1 MLKTLFF
8 ILGTGFLLTAL
19 SILSISEAAVI
30 AVDYGTNWFK
40 VGLVKPGI
48 PLDIVLN
55 RDSKRKTPSVITIR
69 GEERI
74 YGTDAVNLGARFPFN
89 TYFSLKQII
98 GRLADDK
105 YVQAYQ
111 SIFPNKIIPDPLR
124 GTVLFQHN
132 ETTVFSIE
140 ELLAM
145 QLSYARELAEATA
158 HESIKDVVITVPPY
172 YNQFE
177 RQAILDAANIAGL
190 HVLSLINDETAVGL
204 NYAITHFSSFTEEPQ
219 YHIFYDMGAGSTKAS
234 LISFKTV
241 EIKDV
246 GRFNKTVIN
255 MDVIS
260 IGYDKTL
267 GGQEID
273 IRLRSYL
280 AEQFD
285 KTYEGKLKESIF
297 KSPRAMTRLLKE
309 ANRVKQILSANTE
322 TVASLESLHEERDFR
337 LTITRS
343 ELEAMIVD
351 LVERVNGPIQD
362 VLNNAKMTLPNVNSC
377 VLVGGGVRVPVIQ
390 SKIKEI
396 VGEDKIAQNV
406 NGDEAAVLGAAF
418 RGAGLSRQF
427 KVKEIKI
434 KDIASYP
441 IKVDYESELKESED
455 GTMKNKIFRTI
466 LFDEYTSVG
475 TRKIM
480 SFKRTSDFNFSIN
493 YGNLNENILN
503 DFGSTEI
510 ATAKVTGL
518 SDIVKE
524 HNDNGIEQP
533 KVKVTLQLSDS
544 GIVSVID
551 AIATIEHQ
559 TISDK
564 IKTFFGVNNK
574 SDEALKEVPFSDEEP
589 APSDN
594 TSQSIPGENNT
605 LTNDTEQ
612 IQKKTESIPLNL
624 EVEYVGIT
632 PMGINEKD
640 AAIRRLRAMDETD
653 QRRRAREEVRNNLE
667 TFVYN
672 MQDFLSDQIVIKVST
687 DKQRKELA
695 TKSSETSEWLYGE
708 GEDAS
713 IESLRARLHDLRSLE
728 KPIVYRRD
736 EHTRRPEAVDTI
748 KSAINN
754 TREFVEK
761 IKANTTIERY
771 HTDEE
776 LDKLLNVCNKA
787 EKWLDEKLIEQ
798 DKIEPHAD
806 PVLTTADIEKLL
818 REIEREFI
826 IVATKRP
833 PKKKVTPPVTNDSEN
848 TNNVN
853 NTDSD
858 PKSTTT
864 HVEETPAKHDEL

>member
-1 MLKTLFF
+1 MKDAFVETVNLITP
-8 ILGTGFLLTAL
+8 
-19 SILSISEAAVI
+19 EAAVI

-55 RDSKRKTPSVITIR
+55 RDSKRKTPELDTQLTGISNFYGSSK
-69 GEERI
+69 GE
-74 YGTDAVNLGARFPFN
+74 GARFPFN

-105 YVQAYQ
+105 YAQAYQ
-111 SIFPNKIIPDPLR
+111 SVFPNKIIPDPLR
-124 GTVLFQHN
+124 GTILFQHN

-145 QLSYARELAEATA
+145 QLSHARELAETTA
-158 HESIKDVVITVPPY
+158 QETIKDVVITVPPY

-190 HVLSLINDETAVGL
+190 HVLSLINEETAVGL

-241 EIKDV
+241 EVKDV

-255 MDVIS
+255 LDVIS
-260 IGYDKTL
+260 VGYDRAL

-273 IRLRSYL
+273 IRLRSYF
-280 AEQFD
+280 AEHFD
-285 KTYEGKLKESIF
+285 KTFEGKLKESIF

-322 TVASLESLHEERDFR
+322 TLASLENLHEERDFR

-351 LVERVNGPIQD
+351 LIKRVNGPIQD
-362 VLNNAKMTLPNVNSC
+362 VLNNAKMTLADIHSC
-377 VLVGGGVRVPVIQ
+377 VLVGGGVRVPAIQ
-390 SKIKEI
+390 SMIKET

-406 NGDEAAVLGAAF
+406 NGAAF

-427 KVKEIKI
+427 KVKEIRV

-441 IKVDYESELKESED
+441 IKVDYESELKESDD
-455 GTMKNKIFRTI
+455 GTMKNKVFRTI
-466 LFDEYTSVG
+466 LFDEFTSVG

-480 SFKRTSDFNFSIN
+480 SFKRTSDFNFSLN
-493 YGNLNENILN
+493 YKLNENMLK
-503 DFGSTEI
+503 DFGPTDI
-510 ATAKVTGL
+510 AIAKVTGL
-518 SDIVKE
+518 SEVVKKYSD
-524 HNDNGIEQP
+524 NDAERP

-544 GIVSVID
+544 GLMSVID
-551 AIATIEHQ
+551 AGATIEHQ

-564 IKTFFGVNNK
+564 IRTFFGVNNK
-574 SDEALKEVPFSDEEP
+574 SDEALKEVPFSDEP

-594 TSQSIPGENNT
+594 ASQPIPEENNT
-605 LTNDTEQ
+605 QINDTEP
-612 IQKKTESIPLNL
+612 IQKKVETIPLNL

-632 PMGINEKD
+632 PMGINEKN
-640 AAIRRLRAMDETD
+640 AAIKRLHAMDETD
-653 QRRRAREEVRNNLE
+653 RRRQAREEARNNLE
-667 TFVYN
+667 SFVYN
-672 MQDFLSDQIVIKVST
+672 VQDFLSDQIVIKVST
-687 DKQRKELA
+687 EKQRKELA
-695 TKSSETSEWLYGE
+695 AKSAETSEWLYEE
-708 GEDAS
+708 GEEAP
-713 IESLRARLHDLRSLE
+713 IESLRTRLDDLRLLE
-728 KPIVYRRD
+728 KPITYRRD
-736 EHTRRPEAVDTI
+736 EHTRRPEAV
-748 KSAINN
+748 SAIQSVINN
-754 TREFVEK
+754 TRGFVEQ
-761 IKANTTIERY
+761 IKVNTTIERY

-787 EKWLDEKLIEQ
+787 DKWLDEKLTEQ
-798 DKIEPHAD
+798 DKIALHVD
-806 PVLTTADIEKLL
+806 PVLTTADIERML
-818 REIEREFI
+818 REIEREFL
-826 IVATKRP
+826 IVATKKP
-833 PKKKVTPPVTNDSEN
+833 PKKKTTAPVTSASES

-853 NTDSD
+853 NTSTSNVNNTDSEQ
-858 PKSTTT
+858 KSTTT
-864 HVEETPAKHDEL
+864 RIDKETPVKHDEL